1 MNIDK
6 LIQDRFKTYLT
17 LEDAFPTRMP
27 IYVNSFG
34 YFFGTMTLS
43 ALAIIIISGIILSL
57 FGPSWWH
64 ISAAGRFFNA
74 VHFWGVEIFYFSV
87 ILHILF
93 KFFTAAWRGGRFRT
107 WVLGWLIFITSI
119 FSGISGTLLQ
129 ENWDAQ
135 WNAQQGKDAF
145 NALGLAWMHM
155 LNYAQDLT
163 LHVVFFGV
171 LVVVFAAGHLF
182 AVRSES
188 PVRPI
193 TNGDYSDNGEDKTR

>member
-6 LIQDRFKTYLT
+6 AIQDRLRSGLT
-17 LEDAFPTRMP
+17 LEDALPTRMP
-27 IYVNSFG
+27 AYVNSFG

-43 ALAIIIISGIILSL
+43 ALAVIIGSGVVLAL

-64 ISAAGRFFNA
+64 FSSVGRFVNA
-74 VHFWGVEIFYFSV
+74 VHFWGVEIFYFAA

-93 KFFTAAWRGGRFRT
+93 KFFTAAWRNGRFRT
-107 WVLGWLIFITSI
+107 WLIGWILFATTV
-119 FSGISGTLLQ
+119 FSGITGTLLQ

-135 WNAQQGKDAF
+135 WNSQQGKDAF
-145 NALGLAWMHM
+145 NALGMSWFHA
-155 LNYAQDLT
+155 LNYAQALT
-163 LHVVFFGV
+163 MHVVFFAL
-171 LVVVFAAGHLF
+171 LVVLFVASHLY

-193 TNGDYSDNGEDKTR
+193 VNEGREDRS